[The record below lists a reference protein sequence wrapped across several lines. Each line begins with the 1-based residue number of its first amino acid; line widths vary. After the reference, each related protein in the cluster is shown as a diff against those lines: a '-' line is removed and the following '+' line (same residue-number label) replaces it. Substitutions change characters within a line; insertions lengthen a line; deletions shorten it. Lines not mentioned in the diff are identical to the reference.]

1 LRVTLFATFVK
12 KVMKRILLIS
22 ILTIS
27 ISPLFSQNIVG
38 NWNGNIDVNGNQIP
52 IVFHFYKDSTGKID
66 GKWDSP
72 KQNANGLPFSE
83 IKIAGD
89 SINLDIKMISGT
101 YAGKFIGED
110 SITGIWHQG
119 GGTIPLDF
127 ARKKGTQVYTS
138 PERPQTPKAPFSYQA
153 LDVQYTNADK
163 SITFGATFTSPETT
177 KKNQRFPAVVLI
189 TGSGKQDRDETIFDH
204 KPFAVIADYLTKR
217 GIAVLRVDDRGMGK
231 TTGDFDTSSSAD
243 FAKDVEAGINYLRSR
258 SDVDTKHI
266 GLIGHSE
273 GGMIAPLVAAQ
284 DKDVSFI
291 VLLAGTGVPG
301 STINDFQNVLPLKSA
316 GINDDDIQHFL
327 QLHHALI
334 EEATAADNVDVFK
347 NNVSKIY
354 FDWKKKQ
361 SPETISDLI
370 KGTDENVIATLQQSY
385 SVFHS
390 NWWKFF
396 LVHDPAKDLE
406 KLSIP
411 VLALNGEKDIQVDP
425 KINLSAIEAALKKS
439 KSANYKTME
448 LPGLNHL
455 FQHCTKC
462 TLQEYAEL
470 EETFSP
476 EALKI
481 IGDWIL
487 SVTKK

>member
-1 LRVTLFATFVK
+1 
-12 KVMKRILLIS
+12 MKRILFIS
-22 ILTIS
+22 ILIFS
-27 ISPLFSQNIVG
+27 VSPLFSQNIVG
-38 NWNGNIDVNGNQIP
+38 NWKGNIDLNGNQIP

-72 KQNANGLPFSE
+72 KQSANGLPFSN
-83 IKIAGD
+83 IKVAGD
-89 SINLDIKMISGT
+89 SVHLDIKVISGA
-101 YAGKFIGED
+101 YEGKFVGED
-110 SITGIWHQG
+110 SIAGMWHQG
-119 GGTIPLDF
+119 GGTIALDF
-127 ARKKGTQVYTS
+127 ARAKGTQVYTS
-138 PERPQTPKAPFSYQA
+138 PKRPQTPKPPFGYQSQ
-153 LDVQYTNADK
+153 DIEYKNADK
-163 SITFGATFTSPETT
+163 SITFGATFTRPETK
-177 KKNQRFPAVVLI
+177 KKNQRFPAVLLI

-231 TTGDFDTSSSAD
+231 TTGNFDTSSSAD
-243 FAKDVEAGINYLRSR
+243 FAKDVEAGINYLKSR
-258 SDVDTKHI
+258 NDVDPKHI
-266 GLIGHSE
+266 GLMGHSE

-291 VLLAGTGVPG
+291 VMLAGTGVPG
-301 STINDFQNVLPLKSA
+301 SVINDFQNVLPLKNA
-316 GINDDDIQHFL
+316 GVNDNDIQHFL
-327 QLHHALI
+327 ELHHALV
-334 EEATAADNVDVFK
+334 EEANATDDEETFRE
-347 NNVSKIY
+347 NVSKIY

-361 SPETISDLI
+361 SLETINDLV
-370 KGTDENVIATLQQSY
+370 KGPDANVIAALQHSY
-385 SVFHS
+385 SLFHS
-390 NWWKFF
+390 KWWQFF
-396 LVHDPAKDLE
+396 LKHDPAGDLE

-425 KINLSAIEAALKKS
+425 KVNLPAIEAALKKS
-439 KSANYKTME
+439 KSSNYKTIE

-462 TLQEYAEL
+462 TIQEYGEL

-487 SVTKK
+487 GVVKK